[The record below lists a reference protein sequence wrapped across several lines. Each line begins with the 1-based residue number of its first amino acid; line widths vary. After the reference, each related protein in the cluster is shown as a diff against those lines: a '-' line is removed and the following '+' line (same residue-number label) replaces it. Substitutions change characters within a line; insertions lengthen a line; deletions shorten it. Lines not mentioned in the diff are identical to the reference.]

1 MEKIGIFGKKN
12 SLVKYNLSSHKSL
25 WTANLPHGQTP
36 KEIAQYEDFLIFIYQ
51 NWTGTKNI
59 SCFNEKTGV
68 LLWRYRYDFLCTWG
82 IYFQPI
88 FVKEHLIFICGAAEF
103 TYLWCYCG
111 IFV

>member
-36 KEIAQYEDFLIFIYQ
+36 KAIAQYEDFLIVIDQ
-51 NWTGTKNI
+51 NWAGTKNI

-68 LLWRYRYDFLCTWG
+68 LPSSIAVPYPE
-82 IYFQPI
+82 PI
-88 FVKEHLIFICGAAEF
+88 ISAVSVFISKPGNNSF
-103 TYLWCYCG
+103 
-111 IFV
+111 